1 MLSDFVEKEKPFL
14 ALKNRIF
21 QSPKNLL
28 FQKCHFFLCLDLIK
42 ITLEIMLSDFV
53 KKKLFLTL
61 KNDIFQSPK
70 IAFFQGIT
78 HAFGEKM
85 PVIWFI

>member
-1 MLSDFVEKEKPFL
+1 MLSDFAEKEKPFL

-21 QSPKNLL
+21 QSPKNPL
-28 FQKCHFFLCLDLIK
+28 FQNCHFFLCLDLIK

-53 KKKLFLTL
+53 KKKLFFDL
-61 KNDIFQSPK
+61 KKSPK

>member
-1 MLSDFVEKEKPFL
+1 
-14 ALKNRIF
+14 
-21 QSPKNLL
+21 
-28 FQKCHFFLCLDLIK
+28 
-42 ITLEIMLSDFV
+42 MLSDFV
-53 KKKLFLTL
+53 KKKLFFDL
-61 KNDIFQSPK
+61 KKRHFSMSK

>member
-1 MLSDFVEKEKPFL
+1 MLSDIAEKEKPFL

-53 KKKLFLTL
+53 KKKLFFDL
-61 KNDIFQSPK
+61 KKRHFSKSKNSIFSGDNSC
-70 IAFFQGIT
+70 F
-78 HAFGEKM
+78 
-85 PVIWFI
+85 W

>member
-1 MLSDFVEKEKPFL
+1 MLSDFVEKEKLFL

-53 KKKLFLTL
+53 KKKLFFDL
-61 KNDIFQSPK
+61 KKRHFSKSKNSIFSGDNSC
-70 IAFFQGIT
+70 F
-78 HAFGEKM
+78 
-85 PVIWFI
+85 W